1 MNAEQIDNI
10 FMACVD
16 LLNWMADLIGWT
28 YEEINVIIFC
38 VIWPLAFVAVI
49 ADNVRLRAK
58 IRGLEVGSAPV
69 TQNQRG
75 LELNRF
81 VRQSRKHRFCLKS
94 PSLGPSFGCI

>member
-1 MNAEQIDNI
+1 MTHMNAEQIDNI

-38 VIWPLAFVAVI
+38 VIWPLAFVALI

-58 IRGLEVGSAPV
+58 IRRA
-69 TQNQRG
+69 
-75 LELNRF
+75 
-81 VRQSRKHRFCLKS
+81 
-94 PSLGPSFGCI
+94 